1 MKYKNAIEQLLDE
14 ENDETIYLKNNVTG
28 KIDAFEQMALIPY
41 DKNLYAIVVR
51 KEDFDM
57 GNLETGGI
65 VYRIDEKK
73 QILEEVDDDNVIFEV
88 FDIYDRMFAEGRE

>member
-1 MKYKNAIEQLLDE
+1 M
-14 ENDETIYLKNNVTG
+14 EN
-28 KIDAFEQMALIPY
+28 
-41 DKNLYAIVVR
+41 
-51 KEDFDM
+51 
-57 GNLETGGI
+57 GGI

>member
-1 MKYKNAIEQLLDE
+1 MNYKNAIEQLLDE
-14 ENDETIYLKNNVTG
+14 ENDETIYLKNSVTG

-51 KEDFDM
+51 KEDFDA
-57 GNLETGGI
+57 GNLENGGI
-65 VYRIDEKK
+65 VYRIDEKN
-73 QILEEVDDDNVIFEV
+73 QVLDEVEDDNIIFEV